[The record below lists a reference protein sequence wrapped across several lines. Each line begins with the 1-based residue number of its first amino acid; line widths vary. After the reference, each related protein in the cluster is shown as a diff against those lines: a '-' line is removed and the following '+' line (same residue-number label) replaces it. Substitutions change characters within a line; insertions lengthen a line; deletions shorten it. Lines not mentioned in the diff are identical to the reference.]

1 MSLSKEL
8 QSPEILAKIVGKSPA
23 DITKMFLSI
32 GQEWYSNNSDESKLI
47 AENLKLFGLEN
58 KTTVEKVQ
66 EHIVLH
72 YVEKVLPL
80 SGSFEQFA
88 DFIDANV
95 DTTEAK
101 AQLAKAAQTGGTLM
115 ATPHFGAVELAVPT
129 VSRLG
134 FTANAVLKFSTPHLS
149 EKAQSFAKGMENT
162 GKFSQI
168 KFVEIGKPGVI
179 SALEMS
185 AAIKRDEILFSV
197 FDEETN
203 YSTPVNL
210 FNQKV
215 MGGAGLDRLLKF
227 TKHPVTVFNVFL
239 VRTGDQKYKMVLKE
253 VFLDKENIVQQMY
266 DNLQSVLSESPEQWY
281 FLHEEIPLAK

>member
-8 QSPEILAKIVGKSPA
+8 QSAEILKTIVGASPSQ
-23 DITKMFLSI
+23 ITNLFLNI
-32 GQEWYSNNSDESKLI
+32 GDEWYKNNPQESKLI
-47 AENLKLFGLEN
+47 AENLDLFGISN
-58 KTTVEKVQ
+58 RTTVEEVQ
-66 EHIVLH
+66 KHIVLH

-80 SGSFEQFA
+80 SGNFDQFA

-101 AQLAKAAQTGGTLM
+101 EKLAKAAQKGGTLL

-134 FTANAVLKFSTPHLS
+134 FNANAVLRFTTANLS
-149 EKAQSFAKGMENT
+149 EKAQSFAEGMKQT
-162 GKFSQI
+162 GKFAPI
-168 KFVEIGKPGVI
+168 NFIEIGKPGTM
-179 SALEMS
+179 SALEMAS
-185 AAIKRDEILFSV
+185 AIRRDEILFSV
-197 FDEETN
+197 FDEETE

-210 FNQKV
+210 FNKKV

-227 TKHPVTVFNVFL
+227 TKHPVTVFNVFM

-253 VFLDKENIVQQMY
+253 VDENGATPIQQMY
-266 DNLQSVLSESPEQWY
+266 KNLQSVLEEHPEQWY
-281 FLHEEIPLAK
+281 FLHEEIPLVD

>member
-8 QSPEILAKIVGKSPA
+8 QSPEILAKIVGATASE
-23 DITKMFLSI
+23 ITDLFLSI
-32 GQEWYSNNSDESKLI
+32 GDKWYENNGDESKLI
-47 AENLKLFGLEN
+47 AENLKSFGLDS
-58 KTTVEKVQ
+58 KTTVEDVQ
-66 EHIVLH
+66 KNIVLH

-80 SGSFEQFA
+80 SGSFDQFA
-88 DFIDANV
+88 DFIDSNV

-101 AQLAKAAQTGGTLM
+101 ELLEKAAKNGGTLM

-129 VSRLG
+129 ASRLG
-134 FTANAVLKFSTPHLS
+134 FTANAVLKFSTQNLS
-149 EKAQSFAKGMENT
+149 DKAQSFAKGMEKT
-162 GKFSQI
+162 GKFSEI

-203 YSTPVNL
+203 YSKPVDL
-210 FNQKV
+210 FGKKV

-227 TKHPVTVFNVFL
+227 TKHPVTIFNVFM
-239 VRTGDQKYKMVLKE
+239 VRTGEQKYKMVLKS
-253 VFLDKENIVQQMY
+253 VDVNGDDIVQQMY
-266 DNLQSVLSESPEQWY
+266 NNLQEILSDYPEQWY
-281 FLHEEIPLAK
+281 FLHEEIPFL